1 MTSRA
6 GRREWI
12 GLAVLILPILI
23 ASMDVSVLFFAVP
36 FIAQDLQP
44 TATQQLWIF
53 DIYGFVLA
61 GLLITMGSLGDRIG
75 RRRLLLIGAVAFSAA
90 SLLAAYAQSAEML
103 IAARAVLGIAGA
115 TLMPSTLALIRNLF
129 HDEADRTK
137 AVAIWSRRPDRRRRR
152 RPGHQRGAAGALLVG
167 LGVPDQPARPCSCS
181 SSARRS
187 SCPSRG
193 ASARRGSTWLSSL
206 LVARR
211 GPAGDRR
218 HQVGRR
224 GRLVDPC
231 GPVCGR
237 RGPRRAA
244 PSCGVSSPPRC
255 RCSTCVLC
263 RERRF
268 GGSVVVNILAMFAI
282 IGNAVFLTQYLQSV
296 LGFSPLAAAL
306 WSLVP
311 SVVVGAAA
319 PSAAVLAPRL
329 GRPVVMAGGFVV
341 SVVGFVMIS
350 RVDEATRAVAACS
363 SAPAWCP
370 AAWSPSCRSSPTT
383 SSASP
388 RAERAGS
395 VAGLVETSSELGGAL
410 GLALLGS
417 VLAAVYRTQAD
428 LLLPAGLPAPAAA
441 EASQTLG
448 GALAVSA
455 QLPADLG
462 HAVLEA
468 GRAAYTAA
476 MHAAG
481 LTAAGVLVLAAVVTL
496 VMLRGSDR
504 DGDAGP
510 GRGARLL
517 SEATWWRGSVS
528 RAAPPPSGR
537 SGRTPRRWR
546 GCRPGCTSR
555 CSAQMKATLVG
566 TVPSPGTVTGV
577 QSVLWKASGDVGDT
591 VAPLA
596 AAAEPMIPLSVTW
609 STVDCWAS

>member
-53 DIYGFVLA
+53 DVYGFVLA
-61 GLLITMGSLGDRIG
+61 GLLLTMGSVGDRIG
-75 RRRLLLIGAVAFSAA
+75 RRRLLIIGAVAFSAA

-137 AVAIWSRRPDRRRRR
+137 AVAIWS
-152 RPGHQRGAAGALLVG
+152 AALTAGVTVGPIISGVLLEHFWWGSVFLINLPAMFLLLVTAPFLLPESRG
-167 LGVPDQPARPCSCS
+167 TR
-181 SSARRS
+181 SARFD
-187 SCPSRG
+187 
-193 ASARRGSTWLSSL
+193 WVSSL
-206 LVARR
+206 LALGTVIPVIAGIKSVAADGWSTHAVLYAAAGVLAGLAFVRR
-211 GPAGDRR
+211 QLTAEVPMLD
-218 HQVGRR
+218 V
-224 GRLVDPC
+224 
-231 GPVCGR
+231 
-237 RGPRRAA
+237 RAL
-244 PSCGVSSPPRC
+244 
-255 RCSTCVLC
+255 T
-263 RERRF
+263 ERRF

-282 IGNAVFLTQYLQSV
+282 MGNAVILTQYLQSV
-296 LGFSPLAAAL
+296 LGFSPLTAAL

-319 PSAAVLAPRL
+319 PSAAVLAPRF

-350 RVDEATRAVAACS
+350 RVDESTALWLVLVAAGLVS
-363 SAPAWCP
+363 GGLVAVLSLITDYVVGVAP
-370 AAWSPSCRSSPTT
+370 
-383 SSASP
+383 
-388 RAERAGS
+388 AERAGS

-462 HAVLEA
+462 HAVVEA
-468 GRAAYTAA
+468 GRAAYTSA

-496 VMLRGSDR
+496 VMLRGGDR
-504 DGDAGP
+504 TATPAQDDA
-510 GRGARLL
+510 R
-517 SEATWWRGSVS
+517 VS
-528 RAAPPPSGR
+528 
-537 SGRTPRRWR
+537 
-546 GCRPGCTSR
+546 
-555 CSAQMKATLVG
+555 
-566 TVPSPGTVTGV
+566 
-577 QSVLWKASGDVGDT
+577 
-591 VAPLA
+591 
-596 AAAEPMIPLSVTW
+596 
-609 STVDCWAS
+609 